1 MKKDIFPNIGSP
13 FGGVEATL
21 PSPSG
26 LPYGNFSDEPCTL
39 KGRSLSADT
48 PPLRGFRS
56 DTDLKLDSSEK
67 FSSTDLLFQLPYG
80 NIEDP
85 VDSNFNGKDATTT
98 LLQCMVHQQG
108 KLSYDE
114 PPLPTGQPC
123 TGLLESLKED
133 KQKTDLELS
142 SEICQKI
149 ENEEKVGR
157 VLLEDF
163 TVNHGMWL
171 VLDGV
176 LCYYDQ
182 CFWRKLHDKDDAII
196 ALRKVLMKHPSLYRT
211 LTNSDYKSLYASL
224 KTNPNIPHL
233 NMPPRHR
240 GQINFFDGVLDLDTE
255 EVLPHRPEQHFF
267 TFVNTSVYDVLSPP
281 TYGNTFEE
289 FVERAGNGD
298 GVLREQLL
306 EQILMAF
313 AELDLKYLGYL
324 VGPSHTGKSQFGA
337 WLEGSLGPENIQVL
351 RDINDFSDKWTVG
364 SLAGKKLVSC
374 WDVPD
379 ITVSKTAVGYIKM
392 LVGDDTMKG
401 EIKYGKIFSIRQKP
415 HLIMASNF
423 PLKIADAHKET
434 ALLNRVITIPFQNP
448 VSESEMTQNLYEHL
462 LHETPYILNQAMQA
476 YHRFKERNFVPTK
489 VDIPEEYQPQE
500 GRQPVLTVEAFIK
513 SSITAQ
519 RASEVSTSALY
530 HAFLDFA
537 TFYDTNSMSELTFSK
552 IFSCAISTY
561 FPSAEPIRIYAY
573 GRRCRGYRGIALQ
586 ENNILNT

>member
-1 MKKDIFPNIGSP
+1 MKLGNNSSTHGDQE
-13 FGGVEATL
+13 VML
-21 PSPSG
+21 PDFSG
-26 LPYGNFSDEPCTL
+26 LPHGCFTESPSNLVGQPLPEDFLLSSALSPGSPSDPEDFESEYLHYLP
-39 KGRSLSADT
+39 
-48 PPLRGFRS
+48 S
-56 DTDLKLDSSEK
+56 DLPHGIWDDSSDITFEGEEVAA
-67 FSSTDLLFQLPYG
+67 SLFH
-80 NIEDP
+80 
-85 VDSNFNGKDATTT
+85 
-98 LLQCMVHQQG
+98 CMIHRCIP
-108 KLSYDE
+108 LSCNE
-114 PPLPTGQPC
+114 TPLPPGSPC

-133 KQKTDLELS
+133 GKKTDFELS

-149 ENEEKVGR
+149 ESDEKVGR

-163 TVNHGMWL
+163 TVNHGEWL

-182 CFWRKLHDKDDAII
+182 CFWRRLYDPDDAII
-196 ALRKVLMKHPSLYRT
+196 ALRKALMKHPSLYRT
-211 LTNSDYKSLYASL
+211 LTNSDYKSLYNSL
-224 KTNPNIPHL
+224 KTNPDIPHL
-233 NMPPRHR
+233 DVPPRHR
-240 GQINFFDGVLDLDTE
+240 GQINFFDGVLDLDSE
-255 EVLPHRPEQHFF
+255 EVLPHQPEQYFF
-267 TFVNTSVYDVLSPP
+267 SYVNTSVYDVLSPP
-281 TYGNTFEE
+281 TDGEVFES
-289 FVERAGNGD
+289 FVNRAGNGD

-379 ITVSKTAVGYIKM
+379 STVSKTAVGYIKM

-401 EIKYGKIFSIRQKP
+401 EIKYGKIFSVRRKP
-415 HLIMASNF
+415 HLILASNF

-448 VSESEMTQNLYEHL
+448 VSEFEMTQNLYELL

-476 YHRFKERNFVPTK
+476 FHRFKARNFVPTK
-489 VDIPEEYQPQE
+489 AAIPEEYQPQE
-500 GRQPVLTVEAFIK
+500 GNQPMRTVEAFIETAITTQ
-513 SSITAQ
+513 SS
-519 RASEVSTSALY
+519 SEVSTSTLY

-537 TFYDTNSMSELTFSK
+537 TCEGEKSMSELTFSK
-552 IFSCAISTY
+552 VFSRAIVTP
-561 FPSAEPIRIYAY
+561 FPNAEAIRMNTE
-573 GRRCRGYRGIALQ
+573 GGRCRGYRGIALRQ
-586 ENNILNT
+586 SPDALNT

>member
-1 MKKDIFPNIGSP
+1 MKANSFNPGL
-13 FGGVEATL
+13 ETML
-21 PSPSG
+21 LSPSK
-26 LPYGNFSDEPCTL
+26 LPHGSFSDPPL
-39 KGRSLSADT
+39 NIKGRDATSLLLRCVVQQGSLSY
-48 PPLRGFRS
+48 S
-56 DTDLKLDSSEK
+56 D
-67 FSSTDLLFQLPYG
+67 
-80 NIEDP
+80 
-85 VDSNFNGKDATTT
+85 
-98 LLQCMVHQQG
+98 
-108 KLSYDE
+108 
-114 PPLPTGQPC
+114 PPLPPGSPC
-123 TGLLESLKED
+123 TSLLESLKED
-133 KQKTDLELS
+133 GKKTDFELS

-149 ENEEKVGR
+149 ESDEKVGR

-163 TVNHGMWL
+163 TVNHGEWL

-182 CFWRKLHDKDDAII
+182 CFWRRLYDPDDAII
-196 ALRKVLMKHPSLYRT
+196 ALRKALMKHPSLYRT

-224 KTNPNIPHL
+224 KTNPDIPHL
-233 NMPPRHR
+233 DVPPRHR
-240 GQINFFDGVLDLDTE
+240 GQINFFDGVLDLDSE
-255 EVLPHRPEQHFF
+255 EVLPHQPEQYFF
-267 TFVNTSVYDVLSPP
+267 SYVNTSVYDVLSPP
-281 TYGNTFEE
+281 TDGEVFES
-289 FVERAGNGD
+289 FVNRAGNGDGD

-379 ITVSKTAVGYIKM
+379 STVSKTAVGYIKM

-401 EIKYGKIFSIRQKP
+401 EIKYGKIFSVRRKP
-415 HLIMASNF
+415 HLILASNF

-448 VSESEMTQNLYEHL
+448 VSEFEMTQNLYELL

-476 YHRFKERNFVPTK
+476 FHRFKARNFVPTK
-489 VDIPEEYQPQE
+489 AAIPEEYQPQE
-500 GRQPVLTVEAFIK
+500 GNQPMRTVEAFIETAITTQ
-513 SSITAQ
+513 SS
-519 RASEVSTSALY
+519 SEVSTSTLY

-537 TFYDTNSMSELTFSK
+537 TCEGEKSMSELTFSK
-552 IFSCAISTY
+552 VFSRAIFTP
-561 FPSAEPIRIYAY
+561 FPNVESIRMNTEE
-573 GRRCRGYRGIALQ
+573 GRCRGYRGIALRQ
-586 ENNILNT
+586 SPDALNT